1 MQISQTY
8 SIAAALSCLI
18 VASAPL
24 QAQTRE
30 RSSTEN
36 PAFATLAGGWSALAS
51 GRRADAIKA
60 ADTVL
65 TRTPV
70 NHAALDLKIEAL
82 SGSEPVKA
90 LDAYETWLTKVRIED
105 VFLLSPVAQGTLE
118 RIASDQNPQLRLQAL
133 QRLAQ
138 SGDERAAAQLQE
150 LSKSGSAASD
160 LQLALTGDA
169 AAAGRLLAAN
179 KTESVP
185 PLALAKALPTAGAS
199 AVPMLRALLKHPAA
213 PVRMEAALS
222 LGKLGAMDAIPDIK
236 PMLNDPELRSFA
248 AVALTRLGDADAEVV
263 VQELL
268 QSPVYDVRL
277 LAAQAYEGKG
287 PGPWVQALM
296 PALQDPNGLTR
307 IRAAEMLAPVAPD
320 AARPVLMDA
329 SKDPNPVVRADVMR
343 VLEETKLL
351 APQVGAEPL
360 AEGSSAGA
368 DGLTG
373 LATLRRLLR
382 DADPAI
388 RLHAAGAILAI
399 VRGAR

>member
-8 SIAAALSCLI
+8 SIAAALLCLI

-30 RSSTEN
+30 KSSTEN

-51 GRRADAIKA
+51 GRRVDAIKA

-65 TRTPV
+65 TRTPG

-90 LDAYETWLTKVRIED
+90 LDAYEAWLTKVRIED
-105 VFLLSPVAQGTLE
+105 VFLLGPVAQGTLE
-118 RIASDQNPQLRLQAL
+118 RIASDQNPALRLQAL

-150 LSKSGSAASD
+150 LSKSGSASSD

-169 AAAGRLLAAN
+169 AAAGRLLKN
-179 KTESVP
+179 TEAVP
-185 PLALAKALPTAGAS
+185 PQTLAKALPAAGAA
-199 AVPMLRALLKHPAA
+199 AVPALRAMLKHPAA

-222 LGKLGAMDAIPDIK
+222 LGKLGSPDAIPDLK
-236 PMLNDPELRSFA
+236 PLLNDPELRSFA
-248 AVALTRLGDADAEVV
+248 AVALTRLGDADAESV

-268 QSPVYDVRL
+268 QSPVFEVRL
-277 LAAQAYEGKG
+277 LGAQAYEGKG

-307 IRAAEMLAPVAPD
+307 IRAAEMLAPVAPE
-320 AARPVLMDA
+320 AARPILMDA
-329 SKDPNPVVRADVMR
+329 SKDPNPVVRGDVTR
-343 VLEETKLL
+343 VLEQTKLL
-351 APQVGAEPL
+351 APPA
-360 AEGSSAGA
+360 GSEAPVEDSPEALGPA
-368 DGLTG
+368 G
-373 LATLRRLLR
+373 LATLRHLLR
-382 DADPAI
+382 DTDPAT
-388 RLHAAGAILAI
+388 RLHAAGAILGIA
-399 VRGAR
+399 RGAR